1 MSNLSDKKKLNA
13 LYKNNLALV
22 NTNSSLEYYDEVNVG
37 KSYQIR
43 LDVSN
48 LAPPLFCTSA

>member
-1 MSNLSDKKKLNA
+1 MSNLTDKKKLNA

-37 KSYQIR
+37 KSYQSRI
-43 LDVSN
+43 DV
-48 LAPPLFCTSA
+48 